1 MVWGGRGEGGS
12 GWGGGSNLGNQ
23 ALGWEVAWQTRELG
37 NKGTWLTYE
46 IYSLNEIE
54 NRKNG
59 GAIIK
64 SLSILEEY
72 LWECILLR
80 KFQRILAT

>member
-1 MVWGGRGEGGS
+1 MED
-12 GWGGGSNLGNQ
+12 NQ
-23 ALGWEVAWQTRELG
+23 LMEETAIDIFKEYTESTWNWR
-37 NKGTWLTYE
+37 NK
-46 IYSLNEIE
+46 

-64 SLSILEEY
+64 SLSILQEY
-72 LWECILLR
+72 LWECILLSFKKK